1 MVEVERIKEIKE
13 GGVGRVG
20 CGGVCLHRKPESE
33 LETLTIS
40 KRS

>member
-1 MVEVERIKEIKE
+1 MVEVERIKEIK